1 MDDIEEVI
9 KRADQLRFEDERIG
23 ILNPISSLPTSK
35 EKIKKSLIERITMLI
50 GAYVSLATFI
60 PDELIDHSNKEIYL
74 RILEDMKKL
83 RMELNE
89 KLN

>member
-1 MDDIEEVI
+1 
-9 KRADQLRFEDERIG
+9 
-23 ILNPISSLPTSK
+23 
-35 EKIKKSLIERITMLI
+35 MLI